1 MFPLLT
7 GAEFDAFA
15 ADIKVNGLREKIT
28 LFEGKILDG
37 RNRYRATFKA
47 GIEPQFEEFKGDD
60 PAAFVISRNI
70 HRRHLTP
77 KLKRDLIAKLLKA
90 TPEKSD
96 REIGRITK
104 TDNKT
109 VAVVRAEQERREEI
123 PHVSTRTDTKGR
135 KQPATKRPTT
145 ATPKVTKAA
154 LAPAPKLAAATPE
167 ATKAAHAPKPAAAPP
182 PARDDVGA
190 ALIEELRDEKC
201 RLEIKCTRLEGEIK
215 DRQDARKLKLA
226 PDNSKNTLYC
236 SFCGKNQRVV
246 RRLVAGPTVFIC
258 NECVDVCVK
267 VIAEQDS
274 AAQSAEPAPTAPG
287 TPPTESPL
295 PGNDPGPIPECL
307 LRKRQLQSPTKPP
320 ALAPAP
326 SLSRTSQR

>member
-123 PHVSTRTDTKGR
+123 PHVSTRTDTKAASSPR
-135 KQPATKRPTT
+135 RSVRP
-145 ATPKVTKAA
+145 
-154 LAPAPKLAAATPE
+154 
-167 ATKAAHAPKPAAAPP
+167 
-182 PARDDVGA
+182 
-190 ALIEELRDEKC
+190 
-201 RLEIKCTRLEGEIK
+201 
-215 DRQDARKLKLA
+215 
-226 PDNSKNTLYC
+226 
-236 SFCGKNQRVV
+236 
-246 RRLVAGPTVFIC
+246 RRRP
-258 NECVDVCVK
+258 
-267 VIAEQDS
+267 
-274 AAQSAEPAPTAPG
+274 
-287 TPPTESPL
+287 
-295 PGNDPGPIPECL
+295 
-307 LRKRQLQSPTKPP
+307 R
-320 ALAPAP
+320 
-326 SLSRTSQR
+326 